1 MSAIKKTIGVLL
13 AVLMLVSLFSVVPL
27 SAGAVVSGS
36 SGDCSYTYDES
47 AKKLTITGGTDF
59 TPETGG
65 YPWDS
70 YRSEIKTVVI
80 ESGITK
86 VGANAFKNCTNL
98 TSVTLPSSI
107 DSIENLAFSNCSSL
121 LSVMLPGSL
130 SVIRSQA
137 FDNSGI
143 VSLSLP
149 TSLKMIAFSA
159 FSGTKIK
166 SVLIPKNTTRID
178 SSAFS
183 NCKDLSVLT
192 IPEGCK
198 ANIAEHSFLNT
209 ALKSVIIPSSVTT
222 IGNKAIGFEYNNSTK
237 EYTPVEGFKIY
248 TDKASK
254 AEAYAVENG
263 FEVGYTQIIS
273 DVAVEDIVVPEIGEH
288 PVFTCT
294 LPEGVSLKDKVHWWD
309 AINGDELKASA
320 TFKEGY
326 DYYAEFELNVEDG
339 YRFAINS
346 NRTTA
351 VTATVNGR
359 NVAPYSYYSTMVPE
373 NTIGITIWAS
383 TLSETKIIDSITV
396 TDVVE
401 PEEGKIPSFTG
412 VCNTEGVEIQ
422 EIVWENLAEHIYYG
436 YIYEGEKQYRVLVSV
451 KAKDGYEF
459 KTKGD
464 GQNPDVTA
472 TINGNTPDGVYTS
485 HLTNDPKKGISMDYT
500 FTAKASEVPLITN
513 VAVTDI
519 DEPVPG
525 AHPDF
530 TASVSSPNVLYEV
543 DWYNNTDGK
552 MMTASDVFKHGKKYM
567 VHVYMNAA
575 PGYKFN
581 YDGDYPKI
589 TALINA
595 NIASVLKP
603 DWMPEYEISVTTDFD
618 IPPAETET
626 VKETEP
632 KETET
637 TTDKPIETETVT
649 EPKETETTT
658 DKPIETETVTEPKET
673 ETTTDKPIE
682 TEPKETETAT
692 DKPIETEPKETET
705 ATDKPIETEPA
716 ETDPP
721 APSNDIRD
729 FKVSAVKSKTYTG
742 KAITQKITV
751 IDEENNYT
759 LVEDTDYIVTYSD
772 NENVGTAKI
781 IITATGDFKGS
792 IIKTFKI
799 KKAANPITVKTAAKS
814 VKLKDVKKKTVTVK
828 NAITVKKAKGNLTY
842 TKVIKGSAK
851 VLSISKSGKLT
862 VKKGTKKGTYKLK
875 FKVTAKG
882 NKNYKSKTVTKT
894 VTIKV
899 K

>member
-86 VGANAFKNCTNL
+86 VGANAFKNCTSL

-373 NTIGITIWAS
+373 NTDRPVRR
-383 TLSETKIIDSITV
+383 LSKIFSD
-396 TDVVE
+396 DVSLPPAAV
-401 PEEGKIPSFTG
+401 G
-412 VCNTEGVEIQ
+412 VCPPMSM
-422 EIVWENLAEHIYYG
+422 L
-436 YIYEGEKQYRVLVSV
+436 KLPVS
-451 KAKDGYEF
+451 
-459 KTKGD
+459 
-464 GQNPDVTA
+464 
-472 TINGNTPDGVYTS
+472 
-485 HLTNDPKKGISMDYT
+485 
-500 FTAKASEVPLITN
+500 
-513 VAVTDI
+513 
-519 DEPVPG
+519 
-525 AHPDF
+525 
-530 TASVSSPNVLYEV
+530 
-543 DWYNNTDGK
+543 
-552 MMTASDVFKHGKKYM
+552 
-567 VHVYMNAA
+567 
-575 PGYKFN
+575 
-581 YDGDYPKI
+581 
-589 TALINA
+589 
-595 NIASVLKP
+595 
-603 DWMPEYEISVTTDFD
+603 
-618 IPPAETET
+618 
-626 VKETEP
+626 
-632 KETET
+632 
-637 TTDKPIETETVT
+637 
-649 EPKETETTT
+649 
-658 DKPIETETVTEPKET
+658 
-673 ETTTDKPIE
+673 
-682 TEPKETETAT
+682 
-692 DKPIETEPKETET
+692 
-705 ATDKPIETEPA
+705 
-716 ETDPP
+716 
-721 APSNDIRD
+721 R
-729 FKVSAVKSKTYTG
+729 
-742 KAITQKITV
+742 
-751 IDEENNYT
+751 
-759 LVEDTDYIVTYSD
+759 
-772 NENVGTAKI
+772 
-781 IITATGDFKGS
+781 
-792 IIKTFKI
+792 
-799 KKAANPITVKTAAKS
+799 
-814 VKLKDVKKKTVTVK
+814 VKKM
-828 NAITVKKAKGNLTY
+828 
-842 TKVIKGSAK
+842 
-851 VLSISKSGKLT
+851 
-862 VKKGTKKGTYKLK
+862 
-875 FKVTAKG
+875 
-882 NKNYKSKTVTKT
+882 
-894 VTIKV
+894 
-899 K
+899 